1 MARALVSTG
10 ATPGPAGLAPTMADG
25 VAYTAELAATH
36 RYRLGALLGEGAT
49 GVVYEA
55 WRADTGERVAVK
67 LLREDASRD
76 ADERMR
82 LRARFQR
89 ETQLCA
95 RLAHPHIVALLD
107 NGETADGRLF
117 AVFEHVPGET
127 LRAMLAAHGPLPA
140 ETAGHLMAQVLD
152 GLAHAHRG
160 GVVHRDLKPQ
170 NVMVTRLDGA
180 LHAKILDFGI
190 GALLPNAGLADE
202 LTLTRTDEVLG
213 SPRYCSPEQLRG
225 EPPTAKSDF
234 YAWGLVV
241 IECLTGQ
248 PVMQGATVAEILY
261 QQLSPVDVALPP
273 AIAAHPL
280 GAVLREALNKDP
292 KQRAESAEALA
303 TRFRAVHFAALV
315 GALRYRPV
323 RRAPSAWH
331 RQENALPPPAAAAA
345 AEFRQVT
352 ALCCSVSIVADEAA
366 GAQALLSESLDA
378 YQAQWLTRCT
388 DIAIR
393 YGGHA
398 AGVLGEL
405 LLFYFGYPDGID
417 RPAQRACRAALEMT
431 RHAAQSAGRI
441 GTPDAHPLPVAP
453 DGPAVRVEIAAAI
466 HAGTISSNAGTLPG
480 GITASAVVRL
490 QRMAQPGHILLS
502 EQAARRVE
510 RHVDSVA
517 LPLRFALPGAAPQPV
532 RELLGER
539 YEHAPFDA
547 LEHGDAHPMVGRE
560 REFAALMRAWDST
573 SRNVRASASAQRMT
587 LVVGDA
593 GMGKSRLVHELRE
606 AVRSRGHGYA
616 DCACLPDQTN
626 HALAPL
632 LRFVKAR
639 WHLDIDDP
647 AAADPLVALEQAL
660 RLDENER
667 AAARATLSA
676 WLGRPLGADLSRW
689 SGARQ
694 QQALFDMLCQLLASL
709 NPQGPVLLII
719 EDVQWIDDST
729 IAFLDALT
737 RHPCSASVCI
747 VLTTRPEALERWKH
761 RAERIPLRRLSR
773 AAAYQLATA
782 LTPGMNADTAA
793 LDRLVRRAGG
803 IPLFVEEL
811 VRELESRGA
820 FAEQAEP
827 GATGPAAAETDS
839 LPGSLR
845 EVLELS
851 LERVDGARDTVQ
863 LAAAIG
869 LEFDARLLTRASPHD
884 ASIVEDDLRRLLEGR
899 ILYAQHRLDG
909 VAFVFRHALLRDAA
923 YESMPAAT
931 RRACHLRIAHALA
944 QRVHEADSLERC
956 AATAGHFA
964 RAQAYAQ
971 AIPFGMT
978 AAQRALE
985 RARHDDAIH
994 YARATLEW
1002 LGQCDYPG
1010 HDRDCVAIDLALS
1023 HALMARYGWG
1033 APHVRESANRMHM
1046 RAAALPDPTLAGR
1059 AMWTIALHH
1068 HVAGDRAESHRIG
1081 TQLTQF
1087 ARTSRRDDLAVVA
1100 DTICAMNYWVD
1111 GQYFHARTALEAA
1124 LDAHRPARDHDHRRV
1139 FGLDTRAWAMS
1150 ALAGVLWCM
1159 DGDDARAVEQAR
1171 EAVHA
1176 ATCSDHLPTI
1186 GVTMMYLGRMQHWVG
1201 DRDGARIT
1209 SSAIMDLSRIYGLN
1223 AVERYAAILQAWCVD
1238 DRETAIANVDALK
1251 QTGCMLGLT
1260 FYASLVAELDVRRGD
1275 FAHALVVLDECLTLC
1290 ERTGERYYQPQLLVM
1305 KARYLREQRDDS
1317 SIPAAQACCVQAIDA
1332 ARQGAMWHI
1341 AKIAQTE
1348 LRMLQEAAYSTT
1360 GEAQ

>member
-1 MARALVSTG
+1 MSRAPALLG
-10 ATPGPAGLAPTMADG
+10 AAPGPAGPLPAIPAPPDAPL
-25 VAYTAELAATH
+25 VATH
-36 RYRLGALLGEGAT
+36 RYRVGAPLGEGAT

-55 WRADTGERVAVK
+55 WRVDTGERVAIK
-67 LLREDASRD
+67 LLREDATRD
-76 ADERMR
+76 ADERTR
-82 LRARFQR
+82 LRARFRR

-95 RLAHPHIVALLD
+95 RLTHAHIVALLD
-107 NGETADGRLF
+107 NGETSDGRLF
-117 AVFEHVPGET
+117 AVFEHVPGQT
-127 LRAMLAAHGPLPA
+127 LRAMLAADGPLPA

-170 NVMVTRLDGA
+170 NVMVTRVDGA
-180 LHAKILDFGI
+180 LQAKILDFGI
-190 GALLPNAGLADE
+190 GALLPNAQLGDE

-213 SPRYCSPEQLRG
+213 SPQYCSPEQLRG
-225 EPPTAKSDF
+225 EPPTAKSDL

-248 PVMQGATVAEILY
+248 PVMQGSTVADILY
-261 QQLSPVDVALPP
+261 QQLSPVDVGLPP

-303 TRFRAVHFAALV
+303 ARFRAVHFAALV
-315 GALRYRPV
+315 GALRYRPA
-323 RRAPSAWH
+323 RR
-331 RQENALPPPAAAAA
+331 PPAALTRQEPDAPKATTEPA
-345 AEFRQVT
+345 AECRQVT
-352 ALCCSVSIVADEAA
+352 ALCCSVSIAAEEAA
-366 GAQALLSESLDA
+366 DTQGLPEESLDA

-398 AGVLGEL
+398 AGMLGDL

-431 RHAAQSAGRI
+431 RHAAQSTGRPAP
-441 GTPDAHPLPVAP
+441 PDTQSISVAP
-453 DGPAVRVEIAAAI
+453 DAPAMRVEIAAAI
-466 HAGTISSNAGTLPG
+466 HTGTIASHAGTMHG
-480 GITASAVVRL
+480 GITAGAVVRL

-510 RHVDSVA
+510 RHVDSVS
-517 LPLRFALPGAAPQPV
+517 LPLRFVLPGTPPQPV

-547 LEHGDAHPMVGRE
+547 LEHGAAHPMVGRE
-560 REFAALMRAWDST
+560 RELAALMRAWESVQ
-573 SRNVRASASAQRMT
+573 SNVRTSAGPQRMT

-632 LRFVKAR
+632 LRFVKTR
-639 WHLDIDDP
+639 WHLDVEDP
-647 AAADPLVALEQAL
+647 NASDPLLALQHVLQLDQSEQ
-660 RLDENER
+660 
-667 AAARATLSA
+667 AAARATLAA

-694 QQALFDMLCQLLASL
+694 QHALFDMLCQLLASL
-709 NPQGPVLLII
+709 SPDGPVLLIV
-719 EDVQWIDDST
+719 EDVQWIDDVT
-729 IAFLDALT
+729 IDFLDALT
-737 RHPCSASVCI
+737 RHPCSARICV
-747 VLTTRPEALERWKH
+747 VLTSRPEALERWKH
-761 RAERIPLRRLSR
+761 RAERIALRRLPR
-773 AAAYQLATA
+773 AAAHELATA
-782 LTPGMNADTAA
+782 LMPGIDVDPRS
-793 LDRLVRRAGG
+793 LDRLVRRADG

-820 FAEQAEP
+820 FARYAEAD
-827 GATGPAAAETDS
+827 GVPAAVETDP

-869 LEFDARLLTRASPHD
+869 LEFDARLLTSASAH
-884 ASIVEDDLRRLLEGR
+884 SSSVVEDDLRRLLEGR
-899 ILYAQHRLDG
+899 ILYAQHRLSG

-923 YESMPAAT
+923 YESMPAAA
-931 RRACHLRIAHALA
+931 RRACHLRIARALSNGA
-944 QRVHEADSLERC
+944 HETDQLERC

-964 RAQAYAQ
+964 RAQAFSEAV
-971 AIPFGMT
+971 PFGM
-978 AAQRALE
+978 AAARRALE
-985 RARHDDAIH
+985 RALHDDAIH
-994 YARATLEW
+994 YARTTRDW

-1010 HDRDCVAIDLALS
+1010 HDRDYVALDLTLS

-1033 APHVRESANRMHM
+1033 APHVRESADRMLT
-1046 RAAALPDPTLAGR
+1046 RAAALQDPTLAGS
-1059 AMWTIALHH
+1059 ALWTIALHH
-1068 HVAGDRAESHRIG
+1068 HVAGDRGESHRIG
-1081 TQLTQF
+1081 AQLTHL
-1087 ARTSRRDDLAVVA
+1087 ARTSGRDDLAVVA

-1111 GQYFHARTALEAA
+1111 GEYAQARSALEAA
-1124 LDAHRPARDHDHRRV
+1124 LDAYRPARDHDHRRI

-1150 ALAGVLWCM
+1150 SLAGVVWCI

-1171 EAVHA
+1171 SAVHA

-1186 GVTMMYLGRMQHWVG
+1186 GVTMMYMGRMQQWVG
-1201 DRDGARIT
+1201 DREGARVT
-1209 SSAIMDLSRIYGLN
+1209 SSAILELSRIYGLN

-1238 DRETAIANVDALK
+1238 DLETAVANVDALK

-1260 FYASLVAELDVRRGD
+1260 FYASLVAELDVRRGN
-1275 FAHALVVLDECLTLC
+1275 FAHALVVLDECLSLS
-1290 ERTGERYYQPQLLVM
+1290 ESTGERYYLPQLLVM
-1305 KARYLREQRDDS
+1305 KARYLRERHDEKS
-1317 SIPAAQACCVQAIDA
+1317 FLA
-1332 ARQGAMWHI
+1332 ARESCVRAIAAARRGAMRHI
-1341 AKIAQTE
+1341 ADIAQTE